1 MAKYE
6 KLQNQAL
13 RKILGAFKTSLIS
26 AIEIEA
32 AISPV
37 SVRFNKLCQNYVIR
51 ILQIQDSHP
60 IKKRIPANSPFSN
73 NKNNGIKLTK
83 FDNSV

>member
-13 RKILGAFKTSLIS
+13 RKILGAFKTSPIS
-26 AIEIEA
+26 AMEIKA
-32 AISPV
+32 VILSV
-37 SVRFNKLCQNYVIR
+37 SVRFNKLCQNYAIR
-51 ILQIQDSHP
+51 ILQMQDSHP

-73 NKNNGIKLTK
+73 NKNNKIKLTK
-83 FDNSV
+83 FNNFI